1 MTDVIIV
8 FPKLEDG
15 KQLRNLLMKNGFF
28 VSGVCTTG
36 AQAMQSI
43 DGLEDGLIVCGYK
56 LKDMMYMDL
65 YNCLPP
71 YFDMLLIASK
81 THWNEC
87 GYDSI
92 VCLPLPIKVHDFIQ
106 TVGRMTEELERKRR
120 KRRRSPRKRDG
131 EDTKAIMEAKE
142 LLMKRNKM
150 TEKEAHRYIQKLSM
164 DSGNPLEQTARML
177 VTLMKT

>member
-1 MTDVIIV
+1 MTDMIIV

-15 KQLRNLLMKNGFF
+15 KQLRNLLMKNGFS

-56 LKDMMYMDL
+56 LKDMMFMDL
-65 YNCLPP
+65 YSCLPP

-87 GYDSI
+87 EDDNI
-92 VCLPLPIKVHDFIQ
+92 VCLPLPIKVHDFLQ
-106 TVGRMTEELERKRR
+106 TVGKMIENLERRKRKRR
-120 KRRRSPRKRDG
+120 KSPRKRDEEG
-131 EDTKAIMEAKE
+131 TRAIMEAKE
-142 LLMKRNKM
+142 LLMERNKM

-164 DSGNPLEQTARML
+164 DSGNPLEQTAK
-177 VTLMKT
+177 TLTAFMKK

>member
-1 MTDVIIV
+1 MTDIIIV

-15 KQLRNLLMKNGFF
+15 KQLRNLLMKNGFS
-28 VSGVCTTG
+28 VNSVCTTG
-36 AQAMQSI
+36 AQAMQSM

-56 LKDMMYMDL
+56 LKDMMHMDL
-65 YNCLPP
+65 YSCLPP

-87 GYDSI
+87 EDGNI
-92 VCLPLPIKVHDFIQ
+92 VFLPLPIKVHDFIQ
-106 TVGRMTEELERKRR
+106 TIGKMTEDLDRRRRKRR
-120 KRRRSPRKRDG
+120 KSPRKRDG
-131 EDTKAIMEAKE
+131 EGTRAIIEAKE
-142 LLMKRNKM
+142 LLMERNKM

-164 DSGNPLEQTARML
+164 DSGNPLDQTAKMI